1 MTLIINDEEK
11 FEGTEMECMDYANN
25 SYSLTD
31 EQYSS
36 LQYDGEVVINGV
48 TLLLSED

>member
-1 MTLIINDEEK
+1 MTLIINDEEE
-11 FEGTEMECMDYANN
+11 FTGTEMECMDYANE
-25 SYSLTD
+25 SYFLTD

-48 TLLLSED
+48 SILLSED